1 MRWLN
6 YHHLLYFWTVART
19 GSIAAA
25 SRELY
30 LSQPA
35 ISTQIKALETQL
47 GTALFERR
55 GRVLVLT
62 EAGRKAF
69 DYAEQIFRLG
79 QELCESLSPTPTQ
92 PRLRVGLGP
101 MTSKLLAS
109 HLLGPL
115 YAQSSLQLL
124 ECREAPTGILLSML
138 AARELDLVLADDDPR
153 PPSIGTPEWEL
164 LRKVDFALFGSPAL
178 LESFEFP
185 RSLHGA
191 PMLLPT
197 PGSALR
203 DRLSEFFRAREVSPK
218 VVAECEDG
226 ALMVE
231 LARCGA
237 GLLAAPVELRA
248 TLQDVHGLRWV
259 GPLDSVQVNVLL
271 HTPRA
276 QRGHP
281 AVERLIRSTAPAP
294 PPAPRGQWA

>member
-6 YHHLLYFWTVART
+6 YHHLFYFWTVART

-35 ISTQIKALETQL
+35 ISSQIKSLEEQL

-55 GRVLVLT
+55 GRTLILT
-62 EAGRKAF
+62 AAGRKAH

-79 QELCESLSPTPTQ
+79 QELCESLSPSPVQ
-92 PRLRVGLGP
+92 PRLRVGLGT

-115 YAQSSLQLL
+115 YAHPTPLLL
-124 ECREAPTGILLSML
+124 ECRESPTDSLLSML
-138 AARELDLVLADDDPR
+138 ASRELDLVLADDDPR
-153 PPSIGTPEWEL
+153 PTPPGTPEWEF
-164 LRKVDFALFGSPAL
+164 LRKVDFGLFGVPAL
-178 LESFEFP
+178 LEAFEFP

-191 PMLLPT
+191 PLLLPT
-197 PGSALR
+197 PGTALR
-203 DRLSEFFRAREVSPK
+203 DRLSEFFRARELSPK

-248 TLQDVHGLRWV
+248 TLRDVHGLHWV
-259 GPLDSVQVNVLL
+259 GPLDSVHVNILL

-276 QRGHP
+276 QRSHP
-281 AVERLIRSTAPAP
+281 AVERLLSSTAQAS
-294 PPAPRGQWA
+294 ALG

>member
-6 YHHLLYFWTVART
+6 YHHLFYFWTVART

-35 ISTQIKALETQL
+35 ISTQIKSLEEQL
-47 GTALFERR
+47 GTPLFERR
-55 GRVLVLT
+55 GRTLVLT
-62 EAGRKAF
+62 EAGRKAH

-79 QELCESLSPTPTQ
+79 HELCESLSASAAQ

-109 HLLGPL
+109 HLLGPM
-115 YAQSSLQLL
+115 YAQPGPLLL
-124 ECREAPTGILLSML
+124 ECREAPTDILLSML

-153 PPSIGTPEWEL
+153 PNTVGTPEWEF
-164 LRKVDFALFGSPAL
+164 LRRVDFGLFGAPAL

-185 RSLHGA
+185 RSLQGA
-191 PMLLPT
+191 PMLMPT

-203 DRLSEFFRAREVSPK
+203 DRLSEFFRAHDVSPK

-231 LARCGA
+231 LARCGV
-237 GLLAAPVELRA
+237 GLLAAPAELRA
-248 TLQDVHGLRWV
+248 TLQSVHGLRWA
-259 GPLDSVQVNVLL
+259 GPLDAVQVNVLL
-271 HTPRA
+271 HSTRA
-276 QRGHP
+276 QRSHP
-281 AVERLIRSTAPAP
+281 AVERLLKSTARAPAP
-294 PPAPRGQWA
+294 AHAAG